1 MCATRSCCREQSTNC
16 GCVEAAI
23 YLYMHKYGKVRKRKM
38 KGLPREGY
46 RTICVTDKVYIF
58 IKKKAAE
65 TNRTIP
71 EYIKTLIEEERRK
84 AKTKTN

>member
-1 MCATRSCCREQSTNC
+1 M
-16 GCVEAAI
+16 GVE
-23 YLYMHKYGKVRKRKM
+23 

-46 RTICVTDKVYIF
+46 RTICVTDEVYNY

-71 EYIKTLIEEERRK
+71 EYIKTLIEQEQERRTQIK
-84 AKTKTN
+84 P